1 MDTSQ
6 LLSRWTTTCQQIQD
20 AAAACGRSA
29 SDVTLIA
36 VSKFHPLE
44 AITAL
49 ASLGQIDFG
58 ENYLQEA
65 QKKIADCQQ
74 KVRWHFIGHLQ
85 SKKANAAAGQFALIH
100 GVDSVKLAQRLH
112 RKSEELGLRQR
123 ILVQVNVAREEQKAG
138 ICEEELPG
146 FLEQL
151 LELSALQVDGLML
164 MPPIQPEPEKS
175 RPFFARLR
183 ELKEE
188 NERRFHISLP
198 HLSMGMTSDFAV
210 AIAEGATLIR
220 VGTKIFGSRPVPSAV

>member
-6 LLSRWTTTCQQIQD
+6 LLSRWTATCQEIQ
-20 AAAACGRSA
+20 AAALACGRSPG
-29 SDVTLIA
+29 DVTLIA

-49 ASLGQIDFG
+49 AAQGQIDFG
-58 ENYLQEA
+58 ENYIQEA
-65 QKKIADCQQ
+65 QGKIASCRQE
-74 KVRWHFIGHLQ
+74 VRWHFIGHLQ

-100 GVDSVKLAQRLH
+100 GVDSAKLAQKLH
-112 RKSEELGLRQR
+112 KKAESLGLCQPV
-123 ILVQVNVAREEQKAG
+123 LVQVNVAREEQKSG
-138 ICEEELPG
+138 INEEDLPG

-151 LELSALQVDGLML
+151 LALSGLRLDGLML
-164 MPPIQPEPEKS
+164 MPPIQPDPEKS

-198 HLSMGMTSDFAV
+198 QLSMGMTSDFAV

-220 VGTKIFGSRPVPSAV
+220 VGTKIFGPRPMSSPG